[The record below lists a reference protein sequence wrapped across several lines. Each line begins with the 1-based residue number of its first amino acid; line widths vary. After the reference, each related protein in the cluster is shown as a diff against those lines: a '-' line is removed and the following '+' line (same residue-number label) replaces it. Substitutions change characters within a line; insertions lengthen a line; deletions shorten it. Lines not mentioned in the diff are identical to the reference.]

1 MSSSSNNYSWK
12 NFDCAYQFYPSQHQQ
27 SENLA
32 LLLIHP
38 IGVGLSGVFWQRF
51 ISAWQQQEQSYSI
64 YNPDLLGCGKSE
76 MPHLAYFPEDWA
88 AQLKYF
94 LETVVKQPVVLVVQG
109 ALFPVALELVND
121 PMQPNYIKGLVLSG
135 PPAWKIMTEA
145 GKPLQQKILWNLLFD
160 SPVGNLFYRYARRR
174 KFLQSFSTRQ
184 LFAEAEAVDPNWLD
198 FLQAGA
204 KNLDSRYAVFSFLA
218 SFWRKDYTK
227 KIQSISQ
234 PTLVVFGNEASS
246 ISREGLAETPQQRLD
261 LYLNNLPSGQGK
273 IIPGRNVLP
282 YESTKEFVAVVKDF
296 VRQLSIL
303 I

>member
-1 MSSSSNNYSWK
+1 MSFFLDHYSWK
-12 NFDCAYQFYPSQHQQ
+12 NLRCAYQFYPSQRQNP
-27 SENLA
+27 ENLA

-51 ISAWQQQEQSYSI
+51 IAAWQSKEQSYSI

-121 PMQPNYIKGLVLSG
+121 PPQPNYIKGLVLSG
-135 PPAWKIMTEA
+135 PPAWQIMTEA

-174 KFLQSFSTRQ
+174 QFLQSFSTRQ

-198 FLQAGA
+198 FLEAGA
-204 KNLDSRYAVFSFLA
+204 SNLDSRYAVFSFLA
-218 SFWRKDYTK
+218 SFWRRDYTK
-227 KIQSISQ
+227 QIQSITQ
-234 PTLVVFGNEASS
+234 PTLVVFGDKASS
-246 ISREGLAETPQQRLD
+246 ISREGFAETPEQRLN

-282 YESTKEFVAVVKDF
+282 YESTAEFVTVTRDF
-296 VRQLSIL
+296 VRQLSI
-303 I
+303 